1 MLLQQLTWH
10 GQVDVNDTHEY
21 LKGLYRSGDLLLL
34 GVLGSLGVISLAI
47 AALHDT
53 WSEAL
58 WIGLPTL
65 AVCAWLVTAHGGE
78 LVTRCAMAAGL
89 MIFAALQVHQ
99 VHGMIEMH
107 FAFFVLLAF
116 LLYYRDW
123 VPLIV
128 GAGVVAVHHL
138 SFDILQR
145 AGTSVWV
152 FESRT
157 GFGIVLLH
165 AAFVVFETALLVLM
179 AIKLRS
185 EVLAVG
191 ADPRVLSRAAR
202 ELASGKLDVVLD
214 TRGAGERSLVV
225 AMERMRGEMQGN
237 LEKERRFT
245 ADLQALA
252 EREKAAASVLK
263 ETMEREQA
271 RSEENARIRVAL
283 DSIGAGALLADT
295 GGRILY
301 VNEFAAGI
309 FQQRAHEIRQAV
321 PSFEARGLVGK
332 PLESLTGIRG
342 FNAAE
347 VLQVTRAREF
357 DLFAARASLR
367 IIASPVIDAGGKR
380 LGTVVQ
386 WQDRT
391 DKVAVEDE
399 IKAVV
404 AQASGGNLAAR
415 LREEGKQGFFLAR
428 ASGIN
433 ELLQNLANAIAQ
445 VKDSARKVSRGAQ
458 DMSQSSENLS
468 QRIEQQSSS
477 LEETASSMEEMTST
491 VRQNADNAVQANHL
505 AGAARAQAEKGGA
518 VVAQVVNAMAGIN
531 EASKKI
537 AEIIGVIDEIAFQ
550 TNLLA
555 LNAAVEAARAGD
567 QGRGFAVVASEVRAL
582 AGRSATAAKQIKALI
597 QDSVQRVD
605 VGSGLVSESGETL
618 AQIVLSVKK
627 VADIVAEITTA
638 SREQSVGI
646 EQVNRAVVQLEEL
659 NQQNA
664 ELIAQATAASQS
676 MAEQARGLDHSMQHY
691 SVTQETVD
699 RGTPGARPAVARVA

>member
-1 MLLQQLTWH
+1 LNETNTYLQA
-10 GQVDVNDTHEY
+10 
-21 LKGLYRSGDLLLL
+21 LYRSGDRLLLAVMA
-34 GVLGSLGVISLAI
+34 VLAVISLAV
-47 AALHDT
+47 APLHQT

-58 WIGLPTL
+58 WIGVPTV
-65 AVCAWLVTAHGGE
+65 AVCAWLVSAHGGE
-78 LVTRCAMAAGL
+78 LVTRCAVAAGL

-107 FAFFVLLAF
+107 FSFFVLLAF

-128 GAGVVAVHHL
+128 AAGVAAVHHL

-145 AGTSVWV
+145 AGSSVWV
-152 FESRT
+152 FESRS

-179 AIKLRS
+179 ALRLRA
-185 EVLAVG
+185 EVVAVG
-191 ADPRVLSRAAR
+191 ANPRTLSRVAQD
-202 ELASGKLDVVLD
+202 LAQGKLDVELD
-214 TRGAGERSLVV
+214 TRAADEASVVV
-225 AMERMRGEMQGN
+225 AMERMRGELQRN

-245 ADLQALA
+245 AEMQALA
-252 EREKAAASVLK
+252 EREKAAAAVLK

-283 DSIGAGALLADT
+283 DSIGAGALLAGTD
-295 GGRILY
+295 GRILY
-301 VNEFAAGI
+301 VNEFAMHI
-309 FQQRAHEIRQAV
+309 FQRRSAEIRQVV
-321 PSFEARGLVGK
+321 PSFEARNLPGR
-332 PLESLTGIRG
+332 PLESLAGMRG
-342 FNAAE
+342 FNASE
-347 VLQVTRAREF
+347 VLNVSSARQA
-357 DLFAARASLR
+357 DLVAGRASLR
-367 IIASPVIDAGGKR
+367 IVSSPVIDAGGKR
-380 LGTVVQ
+380 LGTIVQ

-391 DKVAVEDE
+391 DEVAAEDE

-404 AQASGGNLAAR
+404 AQASRGNLGAR
-415 LREEGKQGFFLAR
+415 LRDEGKQGFFLAL

-433 ELLQNLANAIAQ
+433 ELLQNLANAVAQ
-445 VKDSARKVSRGAQ
+445 VQDSARKVSRGAQ
-458 DMSQSSENLS
+458 DMNQSSENLS

-477 LEETASSMEEMTST
+477 LEQTASSMEQMTST
-491 VRQNADNAVQANHL
+491 VRQNADNAVQANQL

-518 VVAQVVNAMAGIN
+518 VVSQVITAMAGIN
-531 EASKKI
+531 ESSKRI

-582 AGRSATAAKQIKALI
+582 AGRSATAAKEIKALI

-605 VGSGLVSESGETL
+605 VGSGLVTESGETL

-627 VADIVAEITTA
+627 VADIVAEITAA

-646 EQVNRAVVQLEEL
+646 EQVNKAVVQLEEL

-664 ELIAQATAASQS
+664 ALIEQATASSHS
-676 MAEQARGLDHSMQHY
+676 MAEQARGLDSSMQHFR
-691 SVTQETVD
+691 VTREAAA
-699 RGTPGARPAVARVA
+699 PARPVARTA